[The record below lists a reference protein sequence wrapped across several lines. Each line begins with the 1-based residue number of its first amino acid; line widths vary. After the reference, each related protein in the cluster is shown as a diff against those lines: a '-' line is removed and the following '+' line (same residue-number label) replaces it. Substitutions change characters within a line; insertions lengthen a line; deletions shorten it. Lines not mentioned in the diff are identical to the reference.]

1 VSNPLYAPPR
11 REGQLLPPPLP
22 SARPEPVHRARAW
35 APVLKSAALF
45 LLPAPLPIA
54 ALVALVGDDVQRLAL
69 SGGALAC
76 FWTAGVLCWQAL
88 VAEARYLLGE
98 RLDLPPVP
106 RKLVSALFTTSG
118 AALSALAGG
127 HTIVGTAIFAGL
139 GGFGHLAFYG
149 RDLRPRRI
157 EVKPVEGVDVS
168 AVGQQLQQAYQR
180 LRRIES
186 AARSI
191 AVPEFTD
198 RLKRIIG
205 IGTNILGE
213 IERDP
218 REASRARRFL
228 NLYLDSTE
236 RVTQEFAR
244 TQRQGRSEPLE
255 QRFRQLLIDM
265 ENSFTQQHRRLLE
278 HDTMALDVDMEV
290 LSARLKREGVVDQ
303 VETRS

>member
-11 REGQLLPPPLP
+11 REGQFPPPIP
-22 SARPEPVHRARAW
+22 STVPEPVNRARAW

-45 LLPAPLPIA
+45 ILPAPLPFA
-54 ALVALVGDDVQRLAL
+54 ALAALIGDDIQRLAF
-69 SGGALAC
+69 SGGAIAC

-88 VAEARYLLGE
+88 IAEARYMLGD
-98 RLDLPPVP
+98 RLDLPPIP

-118 AALSALAGG
+118 AALAAMASG
-127 HTIVGTAIFAGL
+127 HTVVGTAVFAGL
-139 GGFGHLAFYG
+139 GGIGHLAFYG
-149 RDLRPRRI
+149 LDLRPRRI
-157 EVKPVEGVDVS
+157 AVKALEGVDVS
-168 AVGQQLQQAYQR
+168 AVSQQLQQAYQR

-186 AARSI
+186 TARTI
-191 AVPEFTD
+191 TVQEFSD
-198 RLKRIIG
+198 RLKRIIA
-205 IGTNILGE
+205 IGNNILAE

-218 REASRARRFL
+218 REATRARRFL
-228 NLYLDSTE
+228 HLYLDSTE

-244 TQRQGRSEPLE
+244 TERQGRSEPLE

-265 ENSFTQQHRRLLE
+265 ENSFSQQHKKLLE

>member
-1 VSNPLYAPPR
+1 
-11 REGQLLPPPLP
+11 
-22 SARPEPVHRARAW
+22 VHRARAW

-45 LLPAPLPIA
+45 ILPAPLPIA
-54 ALVALVGDDVQRLAL
+54 ALTALIGDDIYRLAM

-88 VAEARYLLGE
+88 VAEARYLLGD

-106 RKLVSALFTTSG
+106 RKLVSAVFTTSG
-118 AALSALAGG
+118 AALAALAGG
-127 HTIVGTAIFAGL
+127 HSPVGTAIFAGI
-139 GGFGHLAFYG
+139 GGVGHLAFYG
-149 RDLRPRRI
+149 LDLRPRRVT
-157 EVKPVEGVDVS
+157 VKPVEGVDVS

-180 LRRIES
+180 LRRIEG
-186 AARSI
+186 AARTI
-191 AVPEFTD
+191 TVPEFCD
-198 RLKRIIG
+198 RLKRIIA

-218 REASRARRFL
+218 REATRARRFL
-228 NLYLDSTE
+228 HLYLDSTE
-236 RVTQEFAR
+236 RVTEEFAR

-265 ENSFTQQHRRLLE
+265 ENSFTQQHRKLLE

-290 LSARLKREGVVDQ
+290 LSARLKREGVVEH

>member
-1 VSNPLYAPPR
+1 MSNPLYAPPR
-11 REGQLLPPPLP
+11 REGQIPPIPA
-22 SARPEPVHRARAW
+22 ARPEPVQRARAW

-45 LLPAPLPIA
+45 ILPAPLPFA
-54 ALVALVGDDVQRLAL
+54 VLAALVGDDVQRLAL

-88 VAEARYLLGE
+88 VAEARYLLGD

-106 RKLVSALFTTSG
+106 RKLVSAVFTTSG
-118 AALSALAGG
+118 AALAAMAGG
-127 HTIVGTAIFAGL
+127 HTALGTAIFAGL
-139 GGFGHLAFYG
+139 GGVGHLAFYG
-149 RDLRPRRI
+149 VDLRPRR
-157 EVKPVEGVDVS
+157 VTVAPLAGVDVS
-168 AVGQQLQQAYQR
+168 AVSEQLQQAYQR
-180 LRRIES
+180 LRRIEA

-191 AVPEFTD
+191 TVPEFGD
-198 RLKRIIG
+198 RLKRIIA

-218 REASRARRFL
+218 REATRARRFL
-228 NLYLDSTE
+228 HLYLDSTE

-244 TQRQGRSEPLE
+244 TERQGRSEPLE

-265 ENSFTQQHRRLLE
+265 ENSFSQQHKKLLE